1 MQYTRTHLTLRTS
14 YAAVDDHCNTEHRR
28 YLHLHLH
35 LHRNEQN
42 GESTVHRRHNG
53 TRECVN
59 GSIVP
64 FLNTGGTVYGGT
76 VHRRDRWRERAAG
89 NLRFIPM
96 ASKFGLAG
104 GIPERKVRPIWDAID
119 SRQFKNALKHVSTLL
134 AKHPNS
140 PYALALKALVL
151 ERMGKPDEALSV
163 ALNAKELLYANDSL
177 LMDDLTLSTLQIVFQ
192 LDLATGCYEHACS
205 KFPSNLE
212 LMMGLFNCYV
222 REYSFVKQQ
231 QTAIKMYKHYQ
242 QVGEEKERFL
252 LWAVCSI
259 QLQVLCGSGEDKLLF
274 LAEGLLKKHVAS
286 HSLHEPEAL
295 MIYISILER
304 QAKFGDALEILSGK
318 LGSLLQI
325 EVDKLRMQGRL
336 LARAG
341 DYTAAADIFHK
352 ILDPDDWES
361 FLHYLGC
368 LLEDESIWCDETV
381 NDPVHPPKF
390 VNDQVSHLT
399 DEQFDGQISIASACV
414 QKLQAD
420 TINNLIRCPYLAT
433 IEIER
438 RKHLRGKGNDDN
450 LMDGVVQYFC
460 RFGHL
465 ACFTSDV
472 EMFVEVL
479 TTDKKAELL
488 EKLMKTRDSL
498 SAPLTKTLGLSISF
512 FKIKQLLLGDMS
524 KSSASDLE
532 VSCVQMFEMYCK
544 NLPLSKDMD
553 PQESMHGEELLSMI
567 CNILV
572 QLFWRTQNVGYL
584 VEAIMVLEFGLAI
597 QRYKSLEV
605 KNILMESILHHIL
618 PQMLVSP
625 LWTELNNLLKDYLKF
640 MDDHFR
646 ESADLTFLA
655 YRHRNYSKVIEFVQ
669 FKDRLQHSSQYLVAR
684 VETSILQLKQNAD
697 NIEEEEGVL
706 QSLKCGIQ
714 FLELSKEVGS
724 KSLTFNE
731 DLQSR
736 PWWTPTSEKN
746 YLLGPFEGISYYPRE
761 ILTKDTE
768 TSLKRV
774 IEKKSLLPRM
784 IYLSIQSASASIKE
798 HVEVNGSVTPD
809 IISELKLLLECYAQL
824 LGFSL
829 TEAIEVV
836 MGFSNGERS
845 CVVSDSNL
853 IDWLNFTVFLNA
865 WSLSSHELV
874 QPDGN
879 GCRPRIWNILD
890 SMLEK
895 YILEKVRFQE
905 PQLCSPW
912 SGMELLMQLVTEPLA
927 WHGLVI
933 QSCLRS
939 CFPSGKKKK
948 KSGLAYQS
956 SMNLTK
962 AITDSV
968 VHLSH
973 VLEDVLTWITEW
985 NKRPEDEHLENILL
999 LLRKDGHNDGPGE
1012 VFHILETFISSMN
1025 DAELGDRISQS
1036 LKSWSPAD
1044 VFRKM
1049 MTGKLKV
1056 LTEFSAICESKLK
1069 LFNSMKQQIAQLL
1082 TNGSSISTDI
1092 YIYIQC
1098 QGLRKCASV
1107 SAVIFIFNNT
1117 LSEQSSQF
1125 VARLLLALVFV
1136 GHFPRTKLDT
1146 ICFFSLKDKVVTKII
1161 VNVIML
1167 TILDENVSK
1176 IPFLDVNDMNG
1187 FEGCERETRR
1197 EVRFES
1203 WKKMVVAMRLV
1214 VPVVV
1219 GGWVDGDP

>member
-1 MQYTRTHLTLRTS
+1 
-14 YAAVDDHCNTEHRR
+14 
-28 YLHLHLH
+28 
-35 LHRNEQN
+35 
-42 GESTVHRRHNG
+42 
-53 TRECVN
+53 
-59 GSIVP
+59 
-64 FLNTGGTVYGGT
+64 
-76 VHRRDRWRERAAG
+76 
-89 NLRFIPM
+89 M

-119 SRQFKNALKHVSTLL
+119 SRQFKNALKHVTTLL
-134 AKHPNS
+134 SKHPNS

-151 ERMGKPDEALSV
+151 ERMGKPEEAFSV

-192 LDLATGCYEHACS
+192 RLDHLDLATGCYEHACS

-231 QTAIKMYKHYQ
+231 QTAIKMYKL
-242 QVGEEKERFL
+242 VGEERFL

-259 QLQVLCGSGEDKLLF
+259 QLQVLCGNGEDKLLF

-295 MIYISILER
+295 MIYISLLDR

-318 LGSLLQI
+318 LGSLLMI
-325 EVDKLRMQGRL
+325 EVDKLRMHGRL

-341 DYTAAADIFHK
+341 DYTAAADIYHK
-352 ILDPDDWES
+352 ILESCPDDWEC

-368 LLEDESIWCDETV
+368 LLEDGSIWCDEAA

-390 VNDQVSHLT
+390 VNCKVSHLT
-399 DEQFDGQISIASACV
+399 DEQFDGRMSIASACV

-420 TINNLIRCPYLAT
+420 TVNNLIRCPYLAT
-433 IEIER
+433 MEIER
-438 RKHLRGKGNDDN
+438 RKHLRGKKNDDN
-450 LMDGVVQYFC
+450 LMNDIVQYFR

-472 EMFVEVL
+472 EMFVEIL
-479 TTDKKAELL
+479 NADQKIELL
-488 EKLMKTRDSL
+488 EKLMKTNDTL
-498 SAPLTKTLGLSISF
+498 SAPPTKTLGLSISL
-512 FKIKQLLLGDMS
+512 FKIKQLLLGNMF
-524 KSSASDLE
+524 KSSASELE
-532 VSCVQMFEMYCK
+532 ASCVQMFEMYCK
-544 NLPLSKDMD
+544 NLPLSKDLD
-553 PQESMHGEELLSMI
+553 PQEGMHGEELLSMI

-572 QLFWRTQNVGYL
+572 QLFWRTKNVGYL

-597 QRYKSLEV
+597 RRYVSQYKILLLHLYSHCGALSAAHEWYKSLDV
-605 KNILMESILHHIL
+605 KNILMENILHHIL

-625 LWTELNNLLKDYLKF
+625 LWTELNNLLKDYLRF

-684 VETSILQLKQNAD
+684 VETPILQLKQNAD
-697 NIEEEEGVL
+697 NLEDEEGVL
-706 QSLKCGIQ
+706 QGLKCGIH

-731 DLQSR
+731 DLQTR

-761 ILTKDTE
+761 ISTKDRE
-768 TSLKRV
+768 TNLKRV

-809 IISELKLLLECYAQL
+809 ITSELKLLLECYAQF

-845 CVVSDSNL
+845 SVVSDSNL

-865 WSLSSHELV
+865 WNLSSNELV
-874 QPDGN
+874 HPDGN
-879 GCRPRIWNILD
+879 GSRPRIWNILD
-890 SMLEK
+890 SLLEK
-895 YILEKVRFQE
+895 YILEKVRSIE

-912 SGMELLMQLVTEPLA
+912 SDIELLTQLVTEPLA

-939 CFPSGKKKK
+939 CFPPSKKKK
-948 KSGLAYQS
+948 KSGSGYQS
-956 SMNLTK
+956 SSNLAH

-968 VHLSH
+968 LHLSH
-973 VLEDVLTWITEW
+973 VLEDVMKWIREW
-985 NKRPEDEHLENILL
+985 KRRPEDLNLDSILSL
-999 LLRKDGHNDGPGE
+999 LHKDGHNDGPGK
-1012 VFHILETFISSMN
+1012 VFHILQTFISSVN
-1025 DAELGDRISQS
+1025 DSEVGDRISQS
-1036 LKSWSPAD
+1036 LKSWCPAE
-1044 VFRKM
+1044 VARKM

-1056 LTEFSAICESKLK
+1056 LMDFSAICESKLK
-1069 LFNSMKQQIAQLL
+1069 LLQHLKQQIAQL
-1082 TNGSSISTDI
+1082 
-1092 YIYIQC
+1092 
-1098 QGLRKCASV
+1098 
-1107 SAVIFIFNNT
+1107 
-1117 LSEQSSQF
+1117 
-1125 VARLLLALVFV
+1125 
-1136 GHFPRTKLDT
+1136 
-1146 ICFFSLKDKVVTKII
+1146 
-1161 VNVIML
+1161 
-1167 TILDENVSK
+1167 
-1176 IPFLDVNDMNG
+1176 
-1187 FEGCERETRR
+1187 
-1197 EVRFES
+1197 
-1203 WKKMVVAMRLV
+1203 
-1214 VPVVV
+1214 
-1219 GGWVDGDP
+1219 

>member
-1 MQYTRTHLTLRTS
+1 
-14 YAAVDDHCNTEHRR
+14 
-28 YLHLHLH
+28 
-35 LHRNEQN
+35 
-42 GESTVHRRHNG
+42 
-53 TRECVN
+53 
-59 GSIVP
+59 
-64 FLNTGGTVYGGT
+64 
-76 VHRRDRWRERAAG
+76 
-89 NLRFIPM
+89 M

-163 ALNAKELLYANDSL
+163 ALNAKELLYANESL

-192 LDLATGCYEHACS
+192 RLDHLDLATGCYEHACS

-231 QTAIKMYKHYQ
+231 QTAIKMYKQYQ

-341 DYTAAADIFHK
+341 DYTAAADIFNK
-352 ILDPDDWES
+352 ILESCPDDWES

-368 LLEDESIWCDETV
+368 LLEDDSIWCDEVV

-390 VNDQVSHLT
+390 VNFKVSHLT
-399 DEQFDGQISIASACV
+399 DEQFDSQISIASACV

-450 LMDGVVQYFC
+450 LMDGIVQYFC
-460 RFGHL
+460 WFGHL

-479 TTDKKAELL
+479 TTDKKIELL
-488 EKLMKTRDSL
+488 EKLMKTSVSL
-498 SAPLTKTLGLSISF
+498 SATPTKTLGLSISF
-512 FKIKQLLLGDMS
+512 FKIKHLLLGDMS
-524 KSSASDLE
+524 MSSASDLE
-532 VSCVQMFEMYCK
+532 VFCVQMFEMYCK
-544 NLPLSKDMD
+544 NLPLSKDLD

-572 QLFWRTQNVGYL
+572 QLFWRTKNVGYL

-597 QRYKSLEV
+597 QRYVSQYKILLLHLYSHCGALSVAHEWYKSLDV

-625 LWTELNNLLKDYLKF
+625 LWTELNHLLKDYLKF

-684 VETSILQLKQNAD
+684 VETPILQLKQNAD
-697 NIEEEEGVL
+697 NIEEEEGIL
-706 QSLKCGIQ
+706 QNLKCGIH

-761 ILTKDTE
+761 ILTKDRE

-784 IYLSIQSASASIKE
+784 IYLSIKSASASIKE

-809 IISELKLLLECYAQL
+809 ITSELKLLLECYAQF

-836 MGFSNGERS
+836 MGFSNGESS

-895 YILEKVRFQE
+895 YILENVKSIE

-912 SGMELLMQLVTEPLA
+912 SVMELLMQLVTEPLA

-948 KSGLAYQS
+948 KSGSAYQS
-956 SMNLTK
+956 SANLAH

-968 VHLSH
+968 MHLFH
-973 VLEDVLTWITEW
+973 VLEVVLKWITEW

-999 LLRKDGHNDGPGE
+999 LLRRDGHNDGPGK
-1012 VFHILETFISSMN
+1012 VFHILETFISSVN
-1025 DAELGDRISQS
+1025 DVELGDRISQS

-1044 VFRKM
+1044 VARKM

-1056 LTEFSAICESKLK
+1056 LTEFSAICGSKLK
-1069 LFNSMKQQIAQLL
+1069 LFKSMKQQIAQL
-1082 TNGSSISTDI
+1082 
-1092 YIYIQC
+1092 
-1098 QGLRKCASV
+1098 
-1107 SAVIFIFNNT
+1107 
-1117 LSEQSSQF
+1117 
-1125 VARLLLALVFV
+1125 
-1136 GHFPRTKLDT
+1136 
-1146 ICFFSLKDKVVTKII
+1146 
-1161 VNVIML
+1161 
-1167 TILDENVSK
+1167 
-1176 IPFLDVNDMNG
+1176 
-1187 FEGCERETRR
+1187 
-1197 EVRFES
+1197 
-1203 WKKMVVAMRLV
+1203 
-1214 VPVVV
+1214 
-1219 GGWVDGDP
+1219 